1 MRQIEFLLRQL
12 PNLLI
17 GFPGNRPGGLLL
29 SVILAAVGIAVGM
42 VVAVVIGSAQLSSI
56 GLVRRSARL
65 YVQIIRG
72 IPLLVLLLLVHQV
85 LGRGPLPGLETTAF
99 RSALVTLVLYSSAY
113 QADIV
118 RAGLRAVPPQLA
130 EEARLLGSSPFT
142 VYRTVKLPYALRVMQ
157 PALTGQGITV
167 FKDSSVVV
175 VLGVAELT
183 TTARIALGGEVGNA
197 PFWVATYLTVGGLY
211 LIVALGLSRLA
222 EHSERRLRRSNLVQ
236 SWTRFG

>member
-29 SVILAAVGIAVGM
+29 SLILAAVGIAVGM
-42 VVAVVIGSAQLSSI
+42 MVAVVIGSAQLSPI
-56 GLVRRSARL
+56 GLLRRSARL

-85 LGRGPLPGLETTAF
+85 LGTGRLLGLETTAF

-130 EEARLLGSSPFT
+130 EEARLLGSSPFV
-142 VYRTVKLPYALRVMQ
+142 VYRTVRLPYALRVMQ

-211 LIVALGLSRLA
+211 LIVAFGLSRLA